1 MIETKKFNLTQKE
14 YTKIIVQKR
23 FKKSWWLYLIVFIAA
38 ILNAKQFGKD
48 NFSTFFVI
56 FGFAYPFLSIMWLYL
71 WSLSKDLKPIFSE
84 MELSFDDSN

>member
-56 FGFAYPFLSIMWLYL
+56 FGFAYPFLSMTSALIENVALEPSIGTL
-71 WSLSKDLKPIFSE
+71 LISA
-84 MELSFDDSN
+84 